1 MRFIFALF
9 AVAGAALATGFDGT
23 WDATILAG
31 GELVPF
37 RLEVT
42 ESPVRV
48 CFFED
53 TQPVCSTAAR
63 IEAGKL
69 IAQWD
74 YLNRELRLEVAGG
87 GLQGVYRGL
96 RTGHDLAVQAK
107 PHQPA
112 SNRPQLAVDLAGD
125 WEIHSKQR
133 PALSWQLLL
142 RQTGHELKGT
152 ILRVDGDDGTLVGTV
167 ADKHFLISHFS
178 GDRPV
183 MLEGTLADDGSLDLK
198 FEGGTLF
205 ALRPA
210 AARARNLPPPDDPAT
225 FARAKD
231 PAQPFHFRLPDLN
244 GRIYT
249 EADFRGKPLII
260 SITGSWCP
268 NCRDEA
274 PFLVELFE
282 SYHAAGLELAA
293 FCFEPADDTDHA
305 QLRAFLRRFAIPYPA
320 LLAGEPSSLKAV
332 MTQIDHIG
340 AYPTT
345 IYIGRDGRVRTVH
358 TGFPSAGSGEELT
371 RVKREI
377 RELVERMLAE
387 PPVQALQ
394 GPGLP

>member
-1 MRFIFALF
+1 MRIFLALI
-9 AVAGAALATGFDGT
+9 AAAATALATGFNGT

-37 RLEVT
+37 RLEVS
-42 ESPVRV
+42 ESPARV

-53 TQPVCSTAAR
+53 TQPVCSTSAG

-74 YLNRELRLEVAGG
+74 YLNRELRLELTAG
-87 GLQGVYRGL
+87 GLQGVYHGL
-96 RTGHDLAVQAK
+96 RTGHDLVVQAK
-107 PHQPA
+107 PHQPPAKA
-112 SNRPQLAVDLAGD
+112 SQPAADLAGE
-125 WEIHSKQR
+125 WEIHSKEK
-133 PALSWQLLL
+133 PALAWQLLL

-167 ADKHFLISHFS
+167 QGKHFLISHFS

-183 MLEGTLADDGSLDLK
+183 VLEGELADDGGLDLR
-198 FEGGTLF
+198 FEGSALF

-210 AARARNLPPPDDPAT
+210 AARARNLPPPADPAT

-231 PAQPFHFRLPDLN
+231 PTQPFRFRLPDLN

-249 EADFRGKPLII
+249 EADFRGKPLVI

-274 PFLVELFE
+274 PFLAELYQR
-282 SYHAAGLELAA
+282 YHAAGLQLAA

-305 QLRAFLRRFAIPYPA
+305 QLRAFLRRFAIRYPRCWRA
-320 LLAGEPSSLKAV
+320 SLPTSRPCFPDRQHRRVPHHHLYRQRRPGAHRPHRLPQRRERRGIDARETGNSRTGRADDRRVAGLGNSWPRSSA
-332 MTQIDHIG
+332 
-340 AYPTT
+340 
-345 IYIGRDGRVRTVH
+345 
-358 TGFPSAGSGEELT
+358 
-371 RVKREI
+371 
-377 RELVERMLAE
+377 
-387 PPVQALQ
+387 
-394 GPGLP
+394 

>member
-1 MRFIFALF
+1 MRLLFALF
-9 AVAGAALATGFDGT
+9 ASAGMALATGFDGT

-31 GELVPF
+31 GDLVPF
-37 RLEVT
+37 RLEVS
-42 ESPVRV
+42 ESPARV

-74 YLNRELRLEVAGG
+74 YLRRELRLEIAGG
-87 GLQGVYRGL
+87 GLQGVYHSL
-96 RTGHDLAVQAK
+96 RTGSDLAVQAK
-107 PHQPA
+107 PHQPPSQQA
-112 SNRPQLAVDLAGD
+112 QPAVDLAGE
-125 WEIHSKQR
+125 WEIHSKEK
-133 PALSWQLLL
+133 PALAWQLLL
-142 RQTGHELKGT
+142 RQNGHELKGT
-152 ILRVDGDDGTLVGTV
+152 ILRVDGDDGTLVGT
-167 ADKHFLISHFS
+167 AAGKHFLISHFS

-198 FEGGTLF
+198 FEGGPLF

-210 AARARNLPPPDDPAT
+210 VARARNLPAPADPAT

-231 PAQPFHFRLPDLN
+231 PTQPFRFRLPDLN

-249 EADFRGKPLII
+249 EADFRGKPLVI

-274 PFLVELFE
+274 PFLAELYQR
-282 SYHAAGLELAA
+282 YHAAGLELAA

-305 QLRAFLRRFAIPYPA
+305 QLRAFLRRFKIAHPA
-320 LLAGEPSSLKAV
+320 LLGGDPSTLKTALS
-332 MTQIDHIG
+332 QIDNIG
-340 AYPTT
+340 AFPTT
-345 IYIGRDGRVRTVH
+345 IYIGKDGRVRTVH
-358 TGFPSAGSGEELT
+358 TGFPSAASGEELT

-377 RELVERMLAE
+377 RELVDRMLAE
-387 PPVQALQ
+387 PPA
-394 GPGLP
+394 